1 VATVSAVAAVVA
13 ADVLTSMPAVAAA
26 PAVVVVPAVAVAAL
40 AADVPVP
47 VKPQLPVVFALRR
60 DENDHLKAASNHR
73 EFHVLCHDLSEF
85 HVPVFRNTEPSEN
98 SVRRFVASRRRMTK
112 QEFVRESLGCAENWP
127 KMFLRVKE
135 LEHRQSQ
142 EQKKT
147 KQANDQKQK
156 RAAKATAKA
165 EVKAKAKAKTAA

>member
-1 VATVSAVAAVVA
+1 VATVSGS
-13 ADVLTSMPAVAAA
+13 TSMPAVAAA
-26 PAVVVVPAVAVAAL
+26 PAVAVVPAVAVAAL

-60 DENDHLKAASNHR
+60 DDKDHLKLASDHR
-73 EFHVLCHDLSEF
+73 EFHVLCYDLSEF

-98 SVRRFVASRRRMTK
+98 AVRRFVASRRRMTK
-112 QEFVRESLGCAENWP
+112 QEFVRESLECAEKWP

-142 EQKKT
+142 EQKKI
-147 KQANDQKQK
+147 KQANDKKQK

-165 EVKAKAKAKTAA
+165 EVKAKAKAQTAA